1 MTQVDV
7 VIIGGGP
14 AGCSAAI
21 TLAKQGASVVL
32 FEAKTYPH
40 HKVCGEFLSPECAH
54 FLTDLGAADSLR
66 DAGLVEIKTVRVTAP
81 NGTKW
86 ETAFPAAGWGIT
98 RSTLDMALAARA
110 RSLGVDVR
118 EAAPV
123 TGIEGDLCRGFTVSA
138 RSAAS
143 RIELSAR
150 AVIGAYG
157 KRSTVD
163 RVLKRRFLDSP
174 QPFIGLK
181 NHFYGPPL
189 RDRLDLHGFPGGY
202 CGLSEV
208 EGGMVNVCLLAHQSA
223 FDQACDGQAADPES
237 FARWMQ
243 TQNPYLGEWLSQAT
257 PVHQRWMSIAQV
269 PFARKPII
277 ENDVLMAGDAARL
290 IVPLAGDGM
299 AMAIHSGQLAAT
311 NMAAFLH
318 GQLTAD
324 ALRHQYRALW
334 QQTFELRLRVA
345 RALQVVMLRPRLLG
359 MGLRLLHTLP
369 PLGAYLVRY
378 TRDARF
384 IG

>member
-7 VIIGGGP
+7 VVMGGGP

-21 TLAKQGASVVL
+21 TLARQGASVVL

-54 FLTDLGAADSLR
+54 FLTDLGAAEPLR
-66 DAGLVEIKTVRVTAP
+66 DAGLIEIRRVRVTASD
-81 NGTKW
+81 GLRWDTV
-86 ETAFPAAGWGIT
+86 FPAAGWGVT
-98 RSTLDMALAARA
+98 RSTLDMVLAGRA

-118 EAAPV
+118 EGMPV
-123 TGIEGDLCRGFTVSA
+123 TGIAGDLHRGFTVSA

-143 RIELSAR
+143 RIDVSAR

-163 RVLKRRFLDSP
+163 RALKRRFLDSP

-208 EGGMVNVCLLAHQSA
+208 EGGMVNVCLLSHQSA
-223 FDQACDGQAADPES
+223 FDQACDGQVGDPES

-243 TQNPYLGEWLSQAT
+243 TQNPYLGEWLAQAM

-269 PFARKPII
+269 PFVRKPLV
-277 ENDVLMAGDAARL
+277 EGDVLMVGDAARL

-311 NMAAFLH
+311 HVYTFLR
-318 GQLTAD
+318 GQLTAE
-324 ALRHQYRALW
+324 ALRQQYRAVW
-334 QQTFELRLRVA
+334 QQTFGLRLRVA
-345 RALQVVMLRPRLLG
+345 RALQVFMLRPRLLG
-359 MGLRLLHTLP
+359 IGLRLLHALP
-369 PLGAYLVRY
+369 PLGSYLVTH